1 MNFILGA
8 VIVLG
13 CVIGGYILEHGN
25 LKALIQPVELLI
37 IGGAAFGAF
46 MISNPMSIVKK
57 AFGSIPKLLKGSSY
71 NKAKY
76 MDLLALMYA
85 LFTKIRKDGLIALE
99 ADIEDPEKSPIFS
112 QYPNIT
118 SDHHVLDFICDY
130 FRLMVGGS
138 MNAFEI
144 ENLMDVELET
154 HHQESHA
161 PIAAIQGASDALPA
175 FGIVAAVLGVVITMG
190 AIGGP
195 PEELGHKVGAALVGT
210 MLGILL
216 SYGFV
221 GPIASSLSH
230 QSEDEA
236 KFYICIK
243 TCILAYL
250 NGYAPQVAVEF
261 GRKVLYSGVRPG
273 FLELEEHV
281 KQKKA

>member
-1 MNFILGA
+1 MNLILGA
-8 VIVLG
+8 VIILG
-13 CVIGGYILEHGN
+13 CIIGGYVLEHGH
-25 LKALIQPVELLI
+25 LAALIQPIELLI

-46 MISNPMSIVKK
+46 MIAHPMSTVKK
-57 AFGSIPKLLKGSSY
+57 AFGSIGKILKGSTY

-76 MDLLALMYA
+76 MELLALMYA
-85 LFTKIRKDGLIALE
+85 LFSKIRKDGLIALE
-99 ADIEDPEKSPIFS
+99 ADIENPEQSPVFS
-112 QYPNIT
+112 QYPGVMA
-118 SDHHVLDFICDY
+118 DHHVLDFICDY
-130 FRLMVGGS
+130 FRMMVGGS

-144 ENLMDVELET
+144 ENLMDLELET
-154 HHQESHA
+154 HHQEAHQ

-221 GPIASSLSH
+221 GPMATSLNNIT
-230 QSEDEA
+230 EDEA
-236 KFYICIK
+236 KFYVCIK
-243 TCILAYL
+243 TCIIAYL

-261 GRKVLYSGVRPG
+261 GRKVLFSGIRPS

-281 KQKKA
+281 KQKK

>member
-1 MNFILGA
+1 MISHPMSVVKKSFGA
-8 VIVLG
+8 
-13 CVIGGYILEHGN
+13 IGGL
-25 LKALIQPVELLI
+25 
-37 IGGAAFGAF
+37 F
-46 MISNPMSIVKK
+46 
-57 AFGSIPKLLKGSSY
+57 KGSPY

-76 MDLLALMYA
+76 MELLALMYA

-112 QYPNIT
+112 QYPGIIH
-118 SDHHVLDFICDY
+118 DHHVTEFICDY

-144 ENLMDVELET
+144 ENLMDIELES
-154 HHQESHA
+154 HHQESHK

-175 FGIVAAVLGVVITMG
+175 MGIVAAVLGVVITMG

-221 GPIASSLSH
+221 GPIATSLTH
-230 QSEDEA
+230 NSEDEA

-261 GRKVLYSGVRPG
+261 GRKVLYSEVRPG

-281 KQKKA
+281 KQKK

>member
-1 MNFILGA
+1 MNLILGA
-8 VIVLG
+8 IIILASI
-13 CVIGGYILEHGN
+13 IGGYLLEHGHI
-25 LKALIQPVELLI
+25 LALMQPVEVLI

-46 MISNPMSIVKK
+46 LIAHPMSVVKK
-57 AFGSIPKLLKGSSY
+57 AFGSIGTLFKGSSY
-71 NKAKY
+71 NKDKY
-76 MDLLALMYA
+76 LELLGLMYA
-85 LFTKIRKDGLIALE
+85 LFSKIRKDGLIAME
-99 ADIEDPEKSPIFS
+99 ADIEDPEKSAIFT
-112 QYPNIT
+112 QYPGIVA
-118 SDHHVLDFICDY
+118 DHHVLEFICDY

-144 ENLMDVELET
+144 ENLMDIELES
-154 HHQESHA
+154 HHQESHK

-221 GPIASSLSH
+221 GPMGAALTH
-230 QSEDEA
+230 RSEDEA
-236 KFYICIK
+236 KFYVCIK

-250 NGYAPQVAVEF
+250 NGYAPQVAIEF
-261 GRKVLYSGVRPG
+261 GRKVLFTEVRPG
-273 FLELEEHV
+273 FLELEQHV
-281 KQKKA
+281 KQKK

>member
-1 MNFILGA
+1 MNLILGA
-8 VIVLG
+8 VIILG
-13 CVIGGYILEHGN
+13 CVIGGYLLEHGHIG
-25 LKALIQPVELLI
+25 ALMQPIELLI
-37 IGGAAFGAF
+37 IGGATFGSF
-46 MISNPMSIVKK
+46 MISHPMSVVKK
-57 AFGSIPKLLKGSSY
+57 SFGAIGGLFKGSPY

-76 MDLLALMYA
+76 MELLALMYA

-112 QYPNIT
+112 QYPGIIH
-118 SDHHVLDFICDY
+118 DHHVTEFICDY

-144 ENLMDVELET
+144 ENLMDIELES
-154 HHQESHA
+154 HHQESHK

-175 FGIVAAVLGVVITMG
+175 MGIVAAVLGVVITMG

-221 GPIASSLSH
+221 GPIATSLTH
-230 QSEDEA
+230 NSEDEA

-261 GRKVLYSGVRPG
+261 GRKVLYSEVRPG

-281 KQKKA
+281 KQKK

>member
-1 MNFILGA
+1 MNLILGA
-8 VIVLG
+8 IIILG
-13 CVIGGYILEHGN
+13 CIIGGYVLEHGN
-25 LKALIQPVELLI
+25 LAALMQPVEVLI
-37 IGGAAFGAF
+37 IGGATLGAFLIAHPMSVVKKSFGAIATLF
-46 MISNPMSIVKK
+46 
-57 AFGSIPKLLKGSSY
+57 KGSSY

-76 MDLLALMYA
+76 MELLALMYA
-85 LFTKIRKDGLIALE
+85 LFSKIRKDGLIAME
-99 ADIEDPEKSPIFS
+99 ADIEEPEQSALFT
-112 QYPNIT
+112 QYPGILA
-118 SDHHVLDFICDY
+118 DHHALEFICDY

-144 ENLMDVELET
+144 ENLMDIELES
-154 HHQESHA
+154 HHQESHK

-221 GPIASSLSH
+221 GPIGASLTH
-230 QSEDEA
+230 RAEDEA
-236 KFYICIK
+236 KFYVCIK

-261 GRKVLYSGVRPG
+261 GRKVLFSEVRPG
-273 FLELEEHV
+273 FLELESHV
-281 KQKKA
+281 KQKK